1 MNTYFMIPDTL
12 MSMITNGWAVPV
24 MDILDLDIIMIK
36 FVIGEIDHTEMKL
49 ESRIRILFG

>member
-1 MNTYFMIPDTL
+1 